1 MQAGALEGLSKDQ
14 IAIGSRMAYRMGV
27 GPGDRLQLISPKGT
41 PTALGTMPRI
51 KAYEIGA
58 IFEVGMYEYD
68 NGVIFMPLEAAQ
80 LHFQLDG
87 RANELEVMVKD
98 PDRVGTYR
106 KDIAAA
112 VGGAGRLVDWQQA
125 TRPSSPR
132 SRWNAT

>member
-1 MQAGALEGLSKDQ
+1 
-14 IAIGSRMAYRMGV
+14 MAYRMGV

-41 PTALGTMPRI
+41 PTALGTMRI

-112 VGGAGRLVDWQQA
+112 VGGAGRLVDGSRP